1 MHEPGTSA
9 SRDRGVPKPLPVRRA
24 GWTAIL
30 MALGLLIGPPAAS
43 AGPIGFDVGI
53 GTTSAPAGGSGFF
66 DIWLSNTGAVD
77 LGIAAFD
84 VEVNVAT
91 NAGLAFTGG
100 DDATTDPYIFG
111 TLQNGPLVDP
121 ANPLNPPT
129 VTYNLIA
136 SDFMLSNATIGAG
149 QTVGLAR
156 VTFSLAPWAA
166 GPITVNFGATNF
178 LDASS
183 ATLVPDSLQAGVV
196 TAISSV
202 PEIDPAGLGT
212 VAAMVAAAAGLVDRR
227 RRHRR

>member
-1 MHEPGTSA
+1 MGSPENGVRWPSGTRDPMPPRRPGWALMLVVVGFLMGPEPGA
-9 SRDRGVPKPLPVRRA
+9 
-24 GWTAIL
+24 
-30 MALGLLIGPPAAS
+30 

-66 DIWLSNTGAVD
+66 DIWLSNTGASD
-77 LGIAAFD
+77 LDIAAFD

-136 SDFMLSNATIGAG
+136 SDFMLSGATVGAG

-156 VTFSLAPWAA
+156 VSFSLESWAA
-166 GPITVNFGATNF
+166 GPIGISFGVTNVYDGS
-178 LDASS
+178 LSL
-183 ATLVPDSLQAGVV
+183 LVPDAFQAGVV

-202 PEIDPAGLGT
+202 PEIDPGSLGS
-212 VAAMVAAAAGLVDRR
+212 VIALIGAAAGLADRGR
-227 RRHRR
+227 RLRP